1 MYDPD
6 VMIQPGQPRPSII
19 SSSGPMHF
27 PSTVLPDY
35 QRPSSFVY
43 KSPSQSKPPPPS
55 YPGESNDSAD
65 VGKRPPL
72 YPNLNQDGYLN
83 NNNNNF
89 TNETPL
95 KQSASIGGGDVG
107 GSVNAAV
114 NLSPVVDKRNS
125 ARFSQGLQ
133 SPSWTDHHY
142 YNTHHFNSDGLP
154 TFNYSAYYH
163 HHQEQ
168 PIIDETH
175 INHSFHIDPLGATPS
190 FSTTSTGNSVS
201 SSSVGAA
208 NAAATAAAFTSR
220 SRLKSI
226 AFISQISAFGLKN
239 KRRFSHLTQKSI
251 KVKDKVLS
259 SSKTTTTTA
268 TVTSRN
274 SHHGKGKHSSDGQSN
289 PLSVAE
295 IYGNEYEGY
304 YNANM
309 QSDNLDFNT
318 MESLDNDYFLY
329 SLQAAIFHG
338 LIPSSQSNNNNNNNN
353 NSNNNQYTFH
363 DTDKFQ
369 FPYTRTSI
377 IHEEFD
383 PSFGEDLG
391 LGNSR
396 VSSTLSAYSSS
407 NRNSKTLSPDF
418 MNLSNAS
425 SNASNMSNARF
436 KFPPPGPPVAGW
448 VNQFILHSAATPEN
462 TMLTTTIPP
471 PPSTRS
477 ERRLSHSQQQQ
488 KTSSSLINSPVNNS
502 SVTVIDIAD
511 LSMKTSTAA
520 AAAALV
526 GTMKSTPGN
535 RCISSVP
542 PSPQHIPFQYVHS
555 SRSLG
560 LTSSSIIP
568 RRHAAKKYSF
578 QESPII
584 SNAKNSLVNNPPK
597 SDLLVKSNNSSIVLT
612 NTAVNNDSGLFMLFS
627 DNTTTNTTNNAT
639 NNDANNPTTNNN
651 NNNTNT
657 GNEDDEMPSQCQQ
670 SPISYTDGNYCDSG
684 YHDSVI
690 IAEQSLL
697 SSLSAE
703 HSLDLQLSP
712 VLLISENQSKIDL
725 LNNNNSNN
733 NNNDDDRNNITPDDD
748 IIPLSNNDTD
758 NKFRN
763 QLTED
768 STHTNTASLSKSL
781 QFTYSKLD
789 TPKPLP
795 ISSPT
800 SPLISSASSL
810 SNNST
815 STMASST
822 NSNTVM
828 LLRDNAADL
837 TTAHTFLFP
846 PHIFSSMLPWD
857 ARSSCRSPFG
867 FYWRV
872 CLADVVA
879 QPYTQTFNR
888 KLYNSNLSAAAALNI
903 PNHCLT
909 NPSQLGYRS
918 PSDPDVFLTFCE
930 DSVRK
935 SAGIRQ
941 PINHHLHHG
950 ENQPSSSSPPIPM
963 PPPLPTSNITS
974 TRGNFAAPNGMMKLM
989 MMSTLSDSFK
999 YHLTRQKS
1007 EGQLLTD
1014 RHDSFDEVL
1023 WDLQPTPLY

>member
-1 MYDPD
+1 MSDITNNNTVIVQNGTVGLSTGALVGLIIGLVIICTIIIVVVYWCIRLRHFYLSQRHTKMYDPD

-19 SSSGPMHF
+19 SGAVHF
-27 PSTVLPDY
+27 PSTGLPEY
-35 QRPSSFVY
+35 RRPSSSLY
-43 KSPSQSKPPPPS
+43 KSTSQSKPPV
-55 YPGESNDSAD
+55 YPGDTNDPAD

-83 NNNNNF
+83 NINNSNNNNNNF
-89 TNETPL
+89 INETPL
-95 KQSASIGGGDVG
+95 KHTASIGGGG

-114 NLSPVVDKRNS
+114 NLSPVEKRNS
-125 ARFSQGLQ
+125 DRFSQGLQ

-154 TFNYSAYYH
+154 FNYSAYH
-163 HHQEQ
+163 QHHQHHQQDQ
-168 PIIDETH
+168 PSIDETH

-190 FSTTSTGNSVS
+190 FSTASTANSVAS
-201 SSSVGAA
+201 SSAGAA
-208 NAAATAAAFTSR
+208 AAAAAAASAFASR

-239 KRRFSHLTQKSI
+239 KRRFSHLTQKST
-251 KVKDKVLS
+251 KVKDK
-259 SSKTTTTTA
+259 TTSTTA
-268 TVTSRN
+268 ITSRSN
-274 SHHGKGKHSSDGQSN
+274 LHGKGKHSSDGQSN
-289 PLSVAE
+289 PLSVTE

-338 LIPSSQSNNNNNNNN
+338 LIPSSQSNNNNNN
-353 NSNNNQYTFH
+353 QYTFH

-407 NRNSKTLSPDF
+407 SNRNSKTFSPDF
-418 MNLSNAS
+418 MNISNASNAS
-425 SNASNMSNARF
+425 SNSRF

-448 VNQFILHSAATPEN
+448 VNQFILHTGPPEN
-462 TMLTTTIPP
+462 TTILTTIPP

-477 ERRLSHSQQQQ
+477 ERRLSHSQHQQQQQ

-511 LSMKTSTAA
+511 LSTKMSITASA
-520 AAAALV
+520 ASAALV
-526 GTMKSTPGN
+526 GTMKSSPGN

-542 PSPQHIPFQYVHS
+542 PSPQHIPFQFVHS

-584 SNAKNSLVNNPPK
+584 SNTKNSVVPK
-597 SDLLVKSNNSSIVLT
+597 LDLLVKSNNSSIVLT
-612 NTAVNNDSGLFMLFS
+612 NTAVNNDTGLFMLF
-627 DNTTTNTTNNAT
+627 NENTNTTNITNNTT
-639 NNDANNPTTNNN
+639 NNDDNNPTTNNN
-651 NNNTNT
+651 NNNDNKNS
-657 GNEDDEMPSQCQQ
+657 NEDDEMPSQSQQ
-670 SPISYTDGNYCDSG
+670 SPSSYTDGNYCDSG
-684 YHDSVI
+684 YQDSVI

-712 VLLISENQSKIDL
+712 VLLISENQSTIDL
-725 LNNNNSNN
+725 LNNNNNTNNSNN
-733 NNNDDDRNNITPDDD
+733 NNNDDHNIITPDDNM
-748 IIPLSNNDTD
+748 IPLSKSTDTTLRD
-758 NKFRN
+758 

-768 STHTNTASLSKSL
+768 STNTNTANLSKSL

-828 LLRDNAADL
+828 LLRDNAAGL
-837 TTAHTFLFP
+837 TTAYTLSFP
-846 PHIFSSMLPWD
+846 PHIFSSVLPWD

-879 QPYTQTFNR
+879 QPYPQ
-888 KLYNSNLSAAAALNI
+888 I
-903 PNHCLT
+903 
-909 NPSQLGYRS
+909 
-918 PSDPDVFLTFCE
+918 
-930 DSVRK
+930 
-935 SAGIRQ
+935 
-941 PINHHLHHG
+941 
-950 ENQPSSSSPPIPM
+950 
-963 PPPLPTSNITS
+963 S
-974 TRGNFAAPNGMMKLM
+974 TKR
-989 MMSTLSDSFK
+989 
-999 YHLTRQKS
+999 
-1007 EGQLLTD
+1007 
-1014 RHDSFDEVL
+1014 V
-1023 WDLQPTPLY
+1023 